1 MSTDLQQA
9 RDFARRH
16 RATLALAR
24 AAFQLGACA
33 PGTQQERRSAR
44 GVIKAARELNIGSD
58 ELLVLFCAEEALKR
72 SEA

>member
-1 MSTDLQQA
+1 MSTDLPA
-9 RDFARRH
+9 RYWANRR
-16 RATLALAR
+16 RATIALAR

-44 GVIKAARELNIGSD
+44 GVIKAARELNIGRD
-58 ELLVLFCAEEALKR
+58 ELLVLFCAEEALER